1 MSIESTINLDYYA
14 IDLQRCTD
22 GKKRFLY
29 RKKNVLSYKIN
40 KNYILSIDITLFFFE
55 KVVGSRF
62 AWATRNVHITAL
74 NDSKYVGMSLYNVVL
89 LSTTT
94 AVVGY
99 FLQDQHERSYIL
111 TSFFILLC
119 VTITLCLV
127 FVPKVREV
135 LRDPYSRAKPQRA
148 VVSSVTTKSTVDEY
162 SEKRIWS
169 NHPQQQLTLR
179 LKQLTIQ
186 NATLRSNAIKVV
198 IFRYIIFITNS
209 FD

>member
-1 MSIESTINLDYYA
+1 MRFASLFNL
-14 IDLQRCTD
+14 
-22 GKKRFLY
+22 F
-29 RKKNVLSYKIN
+29 
-40 KNYILSIDITLFFFE
+40 ILF
-55 KVVGSRF
+55 KQVAGSRF

-111 TSFFILLC
+111 TSVFILLC

-135 LRDPYSRAKPQRA
+135 AKDPRSIAKPQRA
-148 VVSSVTTKSTVDEY
+148 VISNVAKLSQDKGDEG
-162 SEKRIWS
+162 KLLRDDK
-169 NHPQQQLTLR
+169 QQFILR
-179 LKQLTIQ
+179 LKLLTNQ
-186 NATLRSNAIKVV
+186 NNILRSNSVKVC
-198 IFRYIIFITNS
+198 IRS
-209 FD
+209 K